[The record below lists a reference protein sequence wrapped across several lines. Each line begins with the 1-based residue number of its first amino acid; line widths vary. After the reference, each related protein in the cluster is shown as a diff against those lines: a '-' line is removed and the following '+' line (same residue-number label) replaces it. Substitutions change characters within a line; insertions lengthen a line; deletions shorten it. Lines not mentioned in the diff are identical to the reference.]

1 MKINDFKHLHNI
13 EVHLGR
19 AVTVVCGLNATGKS
33 TILSLLGH
41 SAKDVSIT
49 LLGKKFETV
58 YQDIMKAKYDLETK
72 NSRCVE
78 FTICD
83 NTFEND
89 VETFWYRAYWNYEDK
104 PNRRRYRVLPV
115 RTLTGKKDK
124 KYDCPSLYMGLSRL
138 YPVGESRSA
147 KIEDFV
153 LNRTQEDSEY
163 IKTNHVN
170 ILSMGHLVSDLNE
183 SSVSSINAGIR
194 KKTYGLEMPTYG
206 AMCNSAGQDNVS
218 QILAALRSFEKLKIS
233 KGDKWN
239 GGLLLID
246 ELDATL
252 FPVTQLNLFDFL
264 LSEAKRIGLQIVL
277 TTHSLYLL
285 NYICEKTDNN
295 VEDRNNDIETIFLTN
310 ATRNVTSERNPSYS
324 YIKTQLTNTGA
335 VSRQE
340 KIRIIAEDAEAQ
352 WFFKELTPK
361 WEKYF
366 TFNNVSIGC
375 TDMKKLVNDKDLFD
389 KTILLHDGDVVYT
402 TDDLRKVNIT
412 FKSDLYQT
420 PNDDVLARTKN
431 VVFLPGGG
439 CSPEELMWNYIKSKL
454 QIDDSPIW
462 NIHENKTPMYFCEDR
477 NNSRPELFPDV
488 ISRDRYKKWF
498 LKMKTE
504 NEGFLKRVISCWI
517 TESPDEYNRFIQNLI
532 QKHKITCKINGY
544 DYDLSYANDLA
555 TQETV

>member
-163 IKTNHVN
+163 IKTNHGEIRN
-170 ILSMGHLVSDLNE
+170 FSRMSLFPSLTGSESDL
-183 SSVSSINAGIR
+183 SGPTAAAKARCSI
-194 KKTYGLEMPTYG
+194 
-206 AMCNSAGQDNVS
+206 
-218 QILAALRSFEKLKIS
+218 
-233 KGDKWN
+233 
-239 GGLLLID
+239 
-246 ELDATL
+246 
-252 FPVTQLNLFDFL
+252 
-264 LSEAKRIGLQIVL
+264 
-277 TTHSLYLL
+277 SL
-285 NYICEKTDNN
+285 
-295 VEDRNNDIETIFLTN
+295 
-310 ATRNVTSERNPSYS
+310 
-324 YIKTQLTNTGA
+324 
-335 VSRQE
+335 
-340 KIRIIAEDAEAQ
+340 
-352 WFFKELTPK
+352 
-361 WEKYF
+361 
-366 TFNNVSIGC
+366 
-375 TDMKKLVNDKDLFD
+375 
-389 KTILLHDGDVVYT
+389 
-402 TDDLRKVNIT
+402 
-412 FKSDLYQT
+412 
-420 PNDDVLARTKN
+420 
-431 VVFLPGGG
+431 
-439 CSPEELMWNYIKSKL
+439 
-454 QIDDSPIW
+454 
-462 NIHENKTPMYFCEDR
+462 
-477 NNSRPELFPDV
+477 PDV
-488 ISRDRYKKWF
+488 MNRTAELSLF
-498 LKMKTE
+498 LHV
-504 NEGFLKRVISCWI
+504 LHLRC
-517 TESPDEYNRFIQNLI
+517 
-532 QKHKITCKINGY
+532 
-544 DYDLSYANDLA
+544 
-555 TQETV
+555 